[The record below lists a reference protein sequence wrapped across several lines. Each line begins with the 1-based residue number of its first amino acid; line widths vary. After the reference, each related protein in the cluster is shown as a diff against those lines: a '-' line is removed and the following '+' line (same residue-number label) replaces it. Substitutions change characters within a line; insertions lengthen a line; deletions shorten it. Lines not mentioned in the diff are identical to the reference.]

1 MRNPYELFE
10 LFSVDP
16 RHQGAMDFSELCYR
30 LNARE
35 WFPDMPGAG
44 NTKEIIAGMVK
55 ERKLP
60 LRIFYARMKQALR
73 PLLDADPATLDAL
86 GIHCAGNTST
96 AMAAAVA
103 EWMKEGE
110 YAESE

>member
-1 MRNPYELFE
+1 MKNPYELFE

-30 LNARE
+30 LNAVH

-44 NTKEIIAGMVK
+44 NTQEIIKGMAR

-73 PLLDADPATLDAL
+73 PLLEADDATLAAL
-86 GIHCAGNTST
+86 GVQIRGRTST

-103 EWMKEGE
+103 DWMRGDELG
-110 YAESE
+110 ESE